1 MCFLWVC
8 FSCGMF
14 GCLWG
19 PLFTR
24 HPQDGWDFWTQKEYK
39 SPKRMGFCI
48 PHLREC
54 CFLVAMIHT
63 KKYALT
69 KDQYWKN
76 PQNPPGYVIYS
87 NYSSLITQKEESI
100 FCCIC
105 KFLWNFINYPRIRS
119 GLVLPHLHPTSLTS
133 GFSTM
138 SSTKPICRRSVDCG
152 MAADNKRSSAG
163 CCPVIFI
170 INLWHWKKGA
180 DFFTC
185 PNHHL
190 STNCLI

>member
-1 MCFLWVC
+1 MICAFYECVFFLWNVW
-8 FSCGMF
+8 MF
-14 GCLWG
+14 VGPTLHKTPSRWVRCL
-19 PLFTR
+19 
-24 HPQDGWDFWTQKEYK
+24 D
-39 SPKRMGFCI
+39 PKRIRAPNAWVFFVSA
-48 PHLREC
+48 
-54 CFLVAMIHT
+54 FLVAMIHT

-76 PQNPPGYVIYS
+76 PQNPPKYVIYLMCLHPS
-87 NYSSLITQKEESI
+87 CNGSSGSSPHKRRNRF

-170 INLWHWKKGA
+170 INLWHWKKR
-180 DFFTC
+180 C
-185 PNHHL
+185 
-190 STNCLI
+190 